1 MYRKILQNSG
11 RPIKCQGWEGG
22 GEMEYKKS
30 CKLRYWEG
38 WVSTLALILEGET
51 YLFKSPFGWSKF
63 EPSAVALK
71 KMFWDLKGDAVY
83 TEG

>member
-11 RPIKCQGWEGG
+11 RPIKCQGWKEG
-22 GEMEYKKS
+22 EKWS
-30 CKLRYWEG
+30 TCKLCYWEG

-83 TEG
+83 IEG